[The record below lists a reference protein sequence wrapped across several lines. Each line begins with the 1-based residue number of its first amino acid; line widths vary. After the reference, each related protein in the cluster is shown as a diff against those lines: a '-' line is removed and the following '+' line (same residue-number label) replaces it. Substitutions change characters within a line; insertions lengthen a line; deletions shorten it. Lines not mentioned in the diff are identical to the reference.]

1 MELAIYRIRMEWTW
15 IRWEVKATIARIHE
29 YSGEE
34 REVRQ
39 TRRNKFFI
47 MFDHKVAEECL
58 SDVIQSSFG
67 HALTYYHTMDGNMCK
82 EWMNEKRTKKDFLI
96 HKDDDETRILV
107 RLPDGKSEEEVE
119 PLNLMI
125 DETGEFN
132 EVVKKYILNGMS
144 DYPQCFIT
152 IMAYN
157 LIWTQNGELKI
168 LTLTDYRLG
177 HLLIF
182 HKDHINKWL
191 VKWGS
196 EVVQKCFRRT
206 RDRRK
211 WLCLHGWIGFHIEM
225 FPLETFVGYK
235 HQTHLR
241 SLDNQLS
248 TPISMTTG
256 DCNDVS
262 FWQVKMDTKS
272 LQIVR
277 WVVRLYTTSGGNN
290 PTSTRYSV

>member
-1 MELAIYRIRMEWTW
+1 
-15 IRWEVKATIARIHE
+15 
-29 YSGEE
+29 
-34 REVRQ
+34 
-39 TRRNKFFI
+39 
-47 MFDHKVAEECL
+47 
-58 SDVIQSSFG
+58 
-67 HALTYYHTMDGNMCK
+67 MCK

-182 HKDHINKWL
+182 HKDHINK
-191 VKWGS
+191 
-196 EVVQKCFRRT
+196 
-206 RDRRK
+206 
-211 WLCLHGWIGFHIEM
+211 
-225 FPLETFVGYK
+225 
-235 HQTHLR
+235 
-241 SLDNQLS
+241 
-248 TPISMTTG
+248 
-256 DCNDVS
+256 
-262 FWQVKMDTKS
+262 
-272 LQIVR
+272 
-277 WVVRLYTTSGGNN
+277 
-290 PTSTRYSV
+290 